1 MSYYQGDLRQVLNT
15 GQLIHW
21 EQNKHAS
28 LLTLPHAASRR
39 ERDGWTA
46 LTARTRLFIFQHY
59 TLVAFS
65 LFSCSAL
72 DIKCWNSCS
81 SSKAYLTPSF
91 HPITHFQL
99 YHFLCCGKTKWPL
112 SWCFFARA
120 QETLWQFHF
129 IDLKLATAV
138 LARAEQT
145 GLRAFSTWQDS
156 SQNVFHVPTRFQ
168 SGDTTE
174 EMSENEVRT
183 TNSWVGINYTG
194 KASLNKTSSGK
205 ASGRANPYRV

>member
-1 MSYYQGDLRQVLNT
+1 M
-15 GQLIHW
+15 
-21 EQNKHAS
+21 
-28 LLTLPHAASRR
+28 
-39 ERDGWTA
+39 
-46 LTARTRLFIFQHY
+46 
-59 TLVAFS
+59 AFS

-81 SSKAYLTPSF
+81 SSTASLTPSF

-99 YHFLCCGKTKWPL
+99 YHFLCCRKTKWPL

-129 IDLKLATAV
+129 IDLKLATAG
-138 LARAEQT
+138 LAGAERT

-156 SQNVFHVPTRFQ
+156 SQNVLHVPTRFQ

-194 KASLNKTSSGK
+194 KSILNKTSSGK
-205 ASGRANPYRV
+205 ASGWTNPYLNQWNPGLDNTTLVALTSHSFPATEQVLKLIRLIK